1 MSTYPRQAN
10 GRRARKKRIQTWRRI
25 VSILCV
31 ITVFCTTYALVLPA
45 ITLEKT
51 PCCGMEEHT
60 HTEAC
65 YEQQERLTCTLAETE
80 GHVHTD
86 ECYETTERLICPLE
100 EDEDHVHTEECYET
114 STPTP
119 TAASSRKPTPPRT
132 WRERA
137 IGHR

>member
-60 HTEAC
+60 HTEA
-65 YEQQERLTCTLAETE
+65 RVL
-80 GHVHTD
+80 
-86 ECYETTERLICPLE
+86 
-100 EDEDHVHTEECYET
+100 
-114 STPTP
+114 
-119 TAASSRKPTPPRT
+119 
-132 WRERA
+132 
-137 IGHR
+137 